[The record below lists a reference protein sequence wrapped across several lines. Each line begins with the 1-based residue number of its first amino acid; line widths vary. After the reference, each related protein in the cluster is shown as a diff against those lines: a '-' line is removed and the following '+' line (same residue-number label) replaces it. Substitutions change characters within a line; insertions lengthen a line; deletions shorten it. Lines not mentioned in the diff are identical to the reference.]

1 MRRQDRYDNRVNN
14 KVVEFFIV
22 KNLGAV
28 ILKPTVVHNSCPSE
42 NLSST
47 DLIQYF
53 ETLTEIS
60 PQVSVL

>member
-28 ILKPTVVHNSCPSE
+28 ILKPTVVHNCPSE

-47 DLIQYF
+47 DLIK
-53 ETLTEIS
+53 
-60 PQVSVL
+60 

>member
-22 KNLGAV
+22 TNLGAV
-28 ILKPTVVHNSCPSE
+28 ILKPTVVHNCPSE

>member
-28 ILKPTVVHNSCPSE
+28 ILKPTVVHNCPSE

-60 PQVSVL
+60 PQVLVL

>member
-28 ILKPTVVHNSCPSE
+28 ILKPTVVHNCPSE

>member
-28 ILKPTVVHNSCPSE
+28 ILKPTVVHNCPSE

-47 DLIQYF
+47 DLVQYS

>member
-28 ILKPTVVHNSCPSE
+28 ILKPTVVHDCPSE